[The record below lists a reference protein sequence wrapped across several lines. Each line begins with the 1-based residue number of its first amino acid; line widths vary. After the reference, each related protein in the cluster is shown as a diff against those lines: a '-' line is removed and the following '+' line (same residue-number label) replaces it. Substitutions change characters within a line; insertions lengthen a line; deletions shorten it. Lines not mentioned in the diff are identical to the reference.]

1 MLRERFL
8 GFGRFLRQCSGILR
22 LEERCAEILG
32 IRRLRRVVAA
42 SACAYR
48 PRHERPPTLQATAGG
63 FGHLLDWRP
72 LDFADT
78 VPNVF
83 CCTLCGVMPAFPKRL
98 TPCCHVFCQPCFDT
112 LVQREH
118 RCPLDQMQFTDDAV
132 ETLDSVRGGIYQ
144 LRALCPNA
152 SSGCT
157 VVTVLPE
164 LKDHVAGPCDFNQVQ
179 CPRCGAAVLQKAAL
193 SHYLED
199 CAGAHRRVTS
209 PVSSDTASVGSA
221 SDEDASHR
229 SDHRTSRSV
238 KGLDKAKSQGGS
250 SIGVHRS
257 SSAETAGTAESN
269 PDLVAAIRSLL
280 HETHGGSI
288 RSASRKTIR
297 VPSVETSL
305 IKTGRKSASSSKS
318 DLPKWVTAKAPKSAE
333 GVPEDDKALSKK
345 RLLGRVDSLLAKVTE
360 TVAQAG
366 VAAAAP
372 AVEVAQ
378 ASKSSSS
385 SSGSSGKKSASSS
398 ASPHRRSRKH
408 DSKRA
413 KGVVRAGAASPA
425 GFACCY
431 ITGVLGAEARI
442 ACGEELVLRS
452 DSSQLAD
459 CTFRVHARLRRDAD
473 GSVLLCFTLCL
484 CGGTWHQVAEW
495 ALANK
500 ESVPHPAR
508 WDFWSPTS
516 ELKLKELAAGG
527 FVSSGAI
534 CIALEIE

>member
-1 MLRERFL
+1 MSGRQPCKRQLA
-8 GFGRFLRQCSGILR
+8 GFDQ
-22 LEERCAEILG
+22 
-32 IRRLRRVVAA
+32 
-42 SACAYR
+42 
-48 PRHERPPTLQATAGG
+48 
-63 FGHLLDWRP
+63 LLDWRP
-72 LDFADT
+72 LDFVDT

-157 VVTVLPE
+157 VVTVLPH
-164 LKDHVAGPCDFNQVQ
+164 LKDHVAGSCDFNQVQ
-179 CPRCGAAVLQKAAL
+179 CPRCGAAVLQKAVL

-199 CAGAHRRVTS
+199 CAGAHRKVAS
-209 PVSSDTASVGSA
+209 PVSSDTSSVGSA
-221 SDEDASHR
+221 SDDDAARR
-229 SDHRTSRSV
+229 SDHRTPRSV
-238 KGLDKAKSQGGS
+238 KGFDKAKRQKGS
-250 SIGVHRS
+250 SIGVHRPS
-257 SSAETAGTAESN
+257 SSETAGTAESN

-280 HETHGGSI
+280 HDTHGGSI

-305 IKTGRKSASSSKS
+305 IKTGRKSASSTKS
-318 DLPKWVTAKAPKSAE
+318 DLPKWVTAKASKSAE
-333 GVPEDDKALSKK
+333 GVPEDDKAFLQKQP
-345 RLLGRVDSLLAKVTE
+345 LGRVDSLLAKVTE
-360 TVAQAG
+360 TAASVD
-366 VAAAAP
+366 VAAAVA
-372 AVEVAQ
+372 AFEVAE

-385 SSGSSGKKSASSS
+385 SSASSSKKSASSY
-398 ASPHRRSRKH
+398 ALPHRRSRKH

-459 CTFRVHARLRRDAD
+459 CTFRVHARLRRDAE

-484 CGGTWHQVAEW
+484 CGGTWRQLADW
-495 ALANK
+495 TLANKVSLLLVHPWDQARNRRLPLCLNPDSVPLPK
-500 ESVPHPAR
+500 ESVPHPVR
-508 WDFWSPTS
+508 WDFWSPTC